1 MGLRSPRHG
10 DEGEYDATGTGNVL
24 LGVRRIDR
32 DEHRPLQSHRPHMFA
47 FPDHCINRPLHGKV
61 CIIFG
66 RIGSAPIS
74 LAVIGF
80 QHRRILK

>member
-1 MGLRSPRHG
+1 MS
-10 DEGEYDATGTGNVL
+10 
-24 LGVRRIDR
+24 IDR
-32 DEHRPLQSHRPHMFA
+32 FNPTDLTCLPFQIT
-47 FPDHCINRPLHGKV
+47 CINRPLHGKV

-74 LAVIGF
+74 LAGIGF